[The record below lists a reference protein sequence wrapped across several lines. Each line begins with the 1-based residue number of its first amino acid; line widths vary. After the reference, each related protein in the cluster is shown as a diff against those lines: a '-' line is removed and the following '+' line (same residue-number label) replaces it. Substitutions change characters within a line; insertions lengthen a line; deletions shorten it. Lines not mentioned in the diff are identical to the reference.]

1 MRLSCEVIQDL
12 LPLYVDKACSGD
24 SAGLVEE
31 HMEECEA
38 CKQVYDD
45 MKEEGKTEELVQSEE
60 FKNRQN
66 DSVKKVKKKWSRSKK
81 IFLIL
86 GIVIGAG
93 VIFLLAKVLM
103 VFGVIGLLVL
113 DSATTKVQVYDD
125 VAKYSEYIGMDC
137 NMEYGKPRTGQ
148 FVIFPEK
155 ITPQM
160 YVQDFQY
167 VYYNP
172 WDPQYVSYLTVEYK
186 DAEAY
191 GKELNRLQIIGV
203 EDYEGLYSV
212 TGEPEGY
219 DLVAMDKDRYY
230 GFVYAMVPESGE
242 MKITYVGIMF
252 CNYFLDLDIHEYM
265 KEEYLLPGFDATMDN
280 PYEQKMMGE

>member
-1 MRLSCEVIQDL
+1 MRLSCDVIQDL
-12 LPLYVDKACSGD
+12 LPLYVDRACSED
-24 SAGLVEE
+24 STGLVEA
-31 HMEECEA
+31 HMAECEA
-38 CKQVYDD
+38 CKQTYDA
-45 MKEEGKTEELVQSEE
+45 MKSEGKTEELVNSEE
-60 FKNRQN
+60 FRKQQT

-81 IFLIL
+81 IFLTLGIIIGAGLLYILIRVGFVL
-86 GIVIGAG
+86 GIVG
-93 VIFLLAKVLM
+93 FLL
-103 VFGVIGLLVL
+103 F
-113 DSATTKVQVYDD
+113 DSATTKVQVYKD
-125 VAKYSEYIGMDC
+125 VAKYSDYIGENC
-137 NMEYGKPRTGQ
+137 NTEYGKPRTGQ
-148 FVIFPEK
+148 FVIFPKE

-191 GKELNRLQIIGV
+191 GKELNRLQTIGM
-203 EDYEGLYSV
+203 EEYTGLYSV

-252 CNYFLDLDIHEYM
+252 CNYFLDLDIHENM
-265 KEEYLLPGFDATMDN
+265 KEEYLLPGFDAT
-280 PYEQKMMGE
+280 PERYQK

>member
-1 MRLSCEVIQDL
+1 MKLSCEVIQDL

-24 SAGLVEE
+24 SVGLVEE
-31 HMEECEA
+31 HMEECED
-38 CKQVYDD
+38 CKKVYDAMVVD
-45 MKEEGKTEELVQSEE
+45 GKTEELVKSAE
-60 FKNRQN
+60 FREKQAS
-66 DSVKKVKKKWSRSKK
+66 SVKKVKKRWSFSKK
-81 IFLIL
+81 IFLAV
-86 GIVIGAG
+86 GIVIGGAL
-93 VIFLLAKVLM
+93 VFIFRKVLAA
-103 VFGVIGLLVL
+103 VGVIGLLL
-113 DSATTKVQVYDD
+113 IDSATTKVQVYDD
-125 VAKYSEYIGMDC
+125 VEKYSEYIGMDC

-148 FVIFPEK
+148 FVVFPEK
-155 ITPQM
+155 ITLQM

-191 GKELNRLQIIGV
+191 AKEMNRLQTIGV

-212 TGEPEGY
+212 TGEPDGY
-219 DLVAMDKDRYY
+219 DLVAMDKDSYY

-242 MKITYVGIMF
+242 MRITYVGIFF
-252 CNYFLDLDIHEYM
+252 CNYFLDLDIHDYM
-265 KEEYLLPGFDATMDN
+265 KEEYLLPGFDATLDN

>member
-1 MRLSCEVIQDL
+1 MKLSCDVIQDL
-12 LPLYVDKACSGD
+12 LPLYVDQACSED
-24 SAGLVEE
+24 STGLVEE
-31 HMEECEA
+31 HMAECEV
-38 CKQVYDD
+38 CKQTYDA
-45 MKEEGKTEELVQSEE
+45 MKTEGKTEELVNSEE
-60 FKNRQN
+60 FRKQQT

-81 IFLIL
+81 IFLTV
-86 GIVIGAG
+86 GIIIGAG
-93 VIFLLAKVLM
+93 LLYILIRVGFVLGILG
-103 VFGVIGLLVL
+103 FVL
-113 DSATTKVQVYDD
+113 FDSATTKVQVYKD
-125 VAKYSEYIGMDC
+125 VAKYSDYIGENC
-137 NMEYGKPRTGQ
+137 NTEYGKPRTGQ
-148 FVIFPEK
+148 FVIFPKE

-186 DAEAY
+186 DEAAY
-191 GKELNRLQIIGV
+191 GKELNRLQTIGM
-203 EDYEGLYSV
+203 ENYEGVYSV
-212 TGEPEGY
+212 IGEPEGY
-219 DLVAMDKDRYY
+219 DLVAMDSDRYY

-265 KEEYLLPGFDATMDN
+265 KGEYLLPGFDATMDN

>member
-1 MRLSCEVIQDL
+1 MRLSCDVIQDL
-12 LPLYVDKACSGD
+12 LPLYVDKACSED
-24 SAGLVEE
+24 STGLVEE
-31 HMEECEA
+31 HMAECES
-38 CKQVYDD
+38 CRLTYDA
-45 MKEEGKTEELVQSEE
+45 MKTDGKTEELVKSEE
-60 FKNRQN
+60 FRNRQT
-66 DSVKKVKKKWSRSKK
+66 DSVKRVKKKWSRSKK
-81 IFLIL
+81 IFLTL
-86 GIVIGAG
+86 GIIIGVG
-93 VIFLLAKVLM
+93 LLYIFIRIAM
-103 VFGVIGLLVL
+103 VFGIVSLLML

-125 VAKYSEYIGMDC
+125 VAKYSEYIGEDC

-148 FVIFPEK
+148 FVVFPEQ

-186 DAEAY
+186 DTEAY
-191 GKELNRLQIIGV
+191 GKELKRLQTIGV

-219 DLVAMDKDRYY
+219 DLVAMDQDRYY

>member
-31 HMEECEA
+31 HMAECEA

-93 VIFLLAKVLM
+93 GIFLLAKVLM

-219 DLVAMDKDRYY
+219 ELVAMDKDRYY

-265 KEEYLLPGFDATMDN
+265 KEEYLLPGFDATSDN

>member
-1 MRLSCEVIQDL
+1 MRLSCDVIQDL
-12 LPLYVDKACSGD
+12 LPLYVDRACSED
-24 SAGLVEE
+24 STGLVEE
-31 HMEECEA
+31 HMAECEN
-38 CKQVYDD
+38 CRQTYDA
-45 MKEEGKTEELVQSEE
+45 MKTEGKTEELVNSEE
-60 FKNRQN
+60 FRKQQT

-81 IFLIL
+81 IFLTLGIIIGAGLLYILIRVGFVL
-86 GIVIGAG
+86 GIVG
-93 VIFLLAKVLM
+93 FLL
-103 VFGVIGLLVL
+103 F
-113 DSATTKVQVYDD
+113 DSATTKVQVYKD
-125 VAKYSEYIGMDC
+125 VAKYSEYIGENC
-137 NMEYGKPRTGQ
+137 NTEYGKPRTGQ
-148 FVIFPEK
+148 FVIFPKE

-186 DAEAY
+186 DEAAY
-191 GKELNRLQIIGV
+191 EKELNRLQTLGM
-203 EDYEGLYSV
+203 EEYTGLYSV

-230 GFVYAMVPESGE
+230 GFVYAMVPETGE

-265 KEEYLLPGFDATMDN
+265 KEEYLLPGFDATSDN
-280 PYEQKMMGE
+280 PYEKKMMGK

>member
-1 MRLSCEVIQDL
+1 MKLSCEVIQDL
-12 LPLYVDKACSGD
+12 LPLYVDEVCSGG
-24 SAGLVEE
+24 SAELVEE
-31 HMEECEA
+31 HMAECEA
-38 CKQVYDD
+38 CKQTCDI
-45 MKEEGKTEELVQSEE
+45 MKSEGKAEALVQSEE
-60 FKNRQN
+60 FSKQQTV
-66 DSVKKVKKKWSRSKK
+66 SVKKVKKKWSKTKK
-81 IFLIL
+81 FFLVL

-93 VIFLLAKVLM
+93 LIFVFVKMLM
-103 VFGVIGLLVL
+103 LFGVITLLMF

-125 VAKYSEYIGMDC
+125 VAKYSEYIGADC

-155 ITPQM
+155 ITLQM

-186 DAEAY
+186 DEEAY
-191 GKELNRLQIIGV
+191 RKELNRLQIIGV

-219 DLVAMDKDRYY
+219 DLVAMDQDCYY

-280 PYEQKMMGE
+280 PYEQKMMGK

>member
-1 MRLSCEVIQDL
+1 MRLSCDVIQDL
-12 LPLYVDKACSGD
+12 LPLYVDRACSED
-24 SAGLVEE
+24 STGLVEE
-31 HMEECEA
+31 HMSECEN
-38 CKQVYDD
+38 CRQTYDA
-45 MKEEGKTEELVQSEE
+45 MRTEGKTEELVNSEE
-60 FKNRQN
+60 FQKQQT
-66 DSVKKVKKKWSRSKK
+66 DSVKKVKKKWSWSKK
-81 IFLIL
+81 IFLVL

-93 VIFLLAKVLM
+93 LLYILIK
-103 VFGVIGLLVL
+103 IGLVL
-113 DSATTKVQVYDD
+113 GIVGFVLFDSATTKVQVYKD
-125 VAKYSEYIGMDC
+125 VAKYSEYIGENC
-137 NMEYGKPRTGQ
+137 NTEYGKPRTGQ
-148 FVIFPEK
+148 FVVFPKE

-191 GKELNRLQIIGV
+191 EKELNRLQTIGM
-203 EDYEGLYSV
+203 EEYTGLYSV

-219 DLVAMDKDRYY
+219 DLVAMDQDRYY

-265 KEEYLLPGFDATMDN
+265 KEEYLLPGFDATLDN
-280 PYEQKMMGE
+280 PYEKKMMGE

>member
-1 MRLSCEVIQDL
+1 MRLSCDVIQDL
-12 LPLYVDKACSGD
+12 LPLYVDRACSED
-24 SAGLVEE
+24 STGLVEE
-31 HMEECEA
+31 HMSECEN
-38 CKQVYDD
+38 CRQTYDA
-45 MKEEGKTEELVQSEE
+45 MRTEGKTEELVNSEE
-60 FKNRQN
+60 FQKQQT
-66 DSVKKVKKKWSRSKK
+66 DSVKKVKKKWSWSKK
-81 IFLIL
+81 IFLVL

-93 VIFLLAKVLM
+93 LLYILIK
-103 VFGVIGLLVL
+103 IGLVL
-113 DSATTKVQVYDD
+113 GIVGFVLFDSATTKVQVYKD
-125 VAKYSEYIGMDC
+125 VAKYSEYIGENC
-137 NMEYGKPRTGQ
+137 NTEYGKPRTGQ
-148 FVIFPEK
+148 FVVFPKE

-191 GKELNRLQIIGV
+191 GKELNRLQTIGM
-203 EDYEGLYSV
+203 EEYTGLYSV

-219 DLVAMDKDRYY
+219 DLVAMDQDRYY

-252 CNYFLDLDIHEYM
+252 CNYFLDLDIHKYM
-265 KEEYLLPGFDATMDN
+265 KEEYLLPGFDATLDN
-280 PYEQKMMGE
+280 PYEKKMMGE

>member
-1 MRLSCEVIQDL
+1 MRISCDVVQDL
-12 LPLYVDKACSGD
+12 LPLYVDKACSED
-24 SAGLVEE
+24 SSKMVES
-31 HMEECEA
+31 HMTG
-38 CKQVYDD
+38 CKTCKKTYDA
-45 MKEEGKTEELVQSEE
+45 MTGEGKTEELMKSEG
-60 FKNRQN
+60 FQKQQVS
-66 DSVKKVKKKWSRSKK
+66 SVKKIKKKWSRSKK
-81 IFLIL
+81 IFLVLGIIIGVGLLYILIKVAMMFGIL
-86 GIVIGAG
+86 G
-93 VIFLLAKVLM
+93 LVL
-103 VFGVIGLLVL
+103 L
-113 DSATTKVQVYDD
+113 DSATTKVQVYNDA
-125 VAKYSEYIGMDC
+125 AKYSEYIGENC
-137 NMEYGKPRTGQ
+137 NMEYGKVRTGQ
-148 FVIFPEK
+148 FVIFPAE

-160 YVQDFQY
+160 YVQEFQY

-230 GFVYAMVPESGE
+230 GFVYAMVPETEE

-265 KEEYLLPGFDATMDN
+265 KEDYLLPGFDATPDN
-280 PYEQKMMGE
+280 PYEKKMMGK